1 MYLKNFEKN
10 LLEKI
15 KKRKLSVGIIGLGYV
30 GLPLTILL
38 SKYIYKLYGFD
49 NDKNKIKKLKKN
61 ISYLDRIDKRLLK
74 RISKKTVYNHDYSN
88 IKNCDVIIFCVPTP
102 LKNNKPDLSYLKDSI
117 KVIFDNLKKGQVL
130 IIESTSYPRTT
141 REELVD
147 KLKNHFKIGEEI
159 FVGFSPERIDPGNNE
174 NSLEKIPKIVSGY
187 SNKCRNI
194 IYQFYKIAFKKVI
207 TASSLEAAE
216 FSKLLEN
223 IYRSVNIG
231 FINEMKIVANKF
243 GLDIFDILNLAETK
257 PYGFVRFNPGPGIG
271 GHCIPIDPEF
281 LYWKAKKIGI
291 NAEFI
296 KLSAKTNIK
305 IISYIRNL
313 VLKNLNKKKINYSK
327 SKILIL
333 GISYKKNIDDLRES
347 SSLKLIKLLN
357 KNGIKSISICDPYI
371 KTNYIKTREFNSK
384 IKNIKLTSSNLS
396 KFDIVILMTD
406 HDIFN
411 YKIIKNN
418 SKFIIDCRGKFKV
431 SDKII
436 RG

>member
-147 KLKNHFKIGEEI
+147 KLKNDFKIGEEI

>member
-1 MYLKNFEKN
+1 MYVKNFEKN

-147 KLKNHFKIGEEI
+147 KLKNDFKIGEDI

-207 TASSLEAAE
+207 KASSLEAAE

>member
-1 MYLKNFEKN
+1 MYVKNFEKN

-147 KLKNHFKIGEEI
+147 KLKNDFKIGEDI

-207 TASSLEAAE
+207 KASSLEAAE

-231 FINEMKIVANKF
+231 LINELHIDFMPVNHLGDKLQTKYFDLEIYPMEHSDLALPV
-243 GLDIFDILNLAETK
+243 GYIFEKN
-257 PYGFVRFNPGPGIG
+257 GF
-271 GHCIPIDPEF
+271 
-281 LYWKAKKIGI
+281 KIGFSGDTCWH
-291 NAEFI
+291 E
-296 KLSAKTNIK
+296 
-305 IISYIRNL
+305 
-313 VLKNLNKKKINYSK
+313 
-327 SKILIL
+327 
-333 GISYKKNIDDLRES
+333 G
-347 SSLKLIKLLN
+347 
-357 KNGIKSISICDPYI
+357 
-371 KTNYIKTREFNSK
+371 
-384 IKNIKLTSSNLS
+384 LTS
-396 KFDIVILMTD
+396 
-406 HDIFN
+406 
-411 YKIIKNN
+411 
-418 SKFIIDCRGKFKV
+418 FIESC
-431 SDKII
+431 DK
-436 RG
+436 